1 MQRRT
6 ATLTTPALPEPE
18 HAKPMSTLI
27 PPPETPADLRADP
40 YAALRFPEFRN
51 LIGGTFCF
59 TIALLIQEV
68 VISYELYRLTHD
80 PLVLGLIGLA
90 EAIPF
95 IALALFGG
103 HLADRYDKLHI
114 IRVALAFV
122 ILGSVVLLLMMRPSV
137 HAQLSRVAL
146 LGIVYGVIAALG
158 FARGFL
164 SPAVSSLKAF
174 LVPREHYANSS
185 AWSSTFWQAGA
196 ILGPACAGFLYA
208 GFGLSVTLALVIG
221 LLCTTWLLYARIASR
236 PVPKPEAHESLWASL
251 AEGLRFV
258 FGNKVILYSISLDL
272 FSVLFGGVVAILPV
286 FAEDVLKVG
295 AEGLGLLRTAPA
307 VGAMLT
313 VLACTRYPPMRHAW
327 RNLLIAVAGFGV
339 SVLVFGVSRSFWLSA
354 AALFASGAFDSISVV
369 IRGTIL
375 QVMPPDHLRGRVL
388 SVNSI
393 FISSSN
399 EIGAF
404 QAGLSASI
412 FGATRSVLIGG
423 TITLLIV
430 GFVWRRSKELW
441 AVRLA

>member
-1 MQRRT
+1 
-6 ATLTTPALPEPE
+6 
-18 HAKPMSTLI
+18 MSSI
-27 PPPETPADLRADP
+27 DPPPAAPTDAF
-40 YAALRFPEFRN
+40 AALRFPEFRN
-51 LIGGTFCF
+51 LICGTFLF
-59 TIALLIQEV
+59 TVALLIQEV

-103 HLADRYDKLHI
+103 HLADRYDKLKI
-114 IRVALAFV
+114 IRIALAFV
-122 ILGSVVLLLMMRPSV
+122 VAGSGVLLWVLRPGV
-137 HAQLSRVAL
+137 RDGLSQTAL
-146 LGIVYGVIAALG
+146 LTIIYGVIAALG
-158 FARGFL
+158 LARGFL
-164 SPAVSSLKAF
+164 TPAVGSLKAF
-174 LVPREHYANSS
+174 LVPREHYGNSS

-208 GFGLSVTLALVIG
+208 AFGLDATLGIVIG
-221 LLCTTWLLYARIASR
+221 LLVLTWLMYATIKPR
-236 PVPKPEAHESLWASL
+236 PVVVVEKDESLWQSL
-251 AEGLRFV
+251 GEGLRFV
-258 FGNKVILYSISLDL
+258 FGNPIILYSISLDL

-286 FAEDVLKVG
+286 FAEDVLHVG
-295 AEGLGLLRTAPA
+295 AQGLGVLRAAPA
-307 VGAMLT
+307 IGAMLT
-313 VLACTRYPPMRHAW
+313 VLICTRYPPTRHAW
-327 RNLLIAVAGFGV
+327 RNLLIAVGGFGV
-339 SVLVFGVSRSFWLSA
+339 AVLVFGLSRNFWLSS

-423 TITLLIV
+423 SITLMIV
-430 GFVWRRSKELW
+430 GWVWRRSKTLFD
-441 AVRLA
+441 VKLT

>member
-1 MQRRT
+1 MSST
-6 ATLTTPALPEPE
+6 EP
-18 HAKPMSTLI
+18 PVTVQ
-27 PPPETPADLRADP
+27 ADAF
-40 YAALRFPEFRN
+40 AALRYPEFRN
-51 LIGGTFCF
+51 LIGGTFLF
-59 TIALLIQEV
+59 TVGLLIQEV

-103 HLADRYDKLHI
+103 HLADRYDKLKI
-114 IRVALAFV
+114 IRFALAFV
-122 ILGSVVLLLMMRPSV
+122 IAGSGVLLWVMRPSV
-137 HAQLSRVAL
+137 RETLSQTTL
-146 LGIVYGVIAALG
+146 LTIIYGVIAAFGL
-158 FARGFL
+158 ARGFL
-164 SPAVSSLKAF
+164 TPAVGSLKAF
-174 LVPREHYANSS
+174 LVPREHYGNSS

-196 ILGPACAGFLYA
+196 ILGPASAGFLYA
-208 GFGLSVTLALVIG
+208 AFGLDATLGIVIG
-221 LLCTTWLLYARIASR
+221 LLCLTWLMYTTIKPRPMVRIE
-236 PVPKPEAHESLWASL
+236 KDESLWQSL
-251 AEGLRFV
+251 GEGLRFV
-258 FGNKVILYSISLDL
+258 FGNPIILYSISLDL

-286 FAEDVLKVG
+286 FAEDVLHIG
-295 AEGLGLLRTAPA
+295 AQGLGILRAAPA
-307 VGAMLT
+307 IGAMIT
-313 VLACTRYPPMRHAW
+313 VLICTRFPPTRNAW
-327 RNLLIAVAGFGV
+327 RNLLVAVAGFGV
-339 SVLVFGVSRSFWLSA
+339 TVLVFGLSRSFWLSA

-423 TITLLIV
+423 CITLGIV
-430 GFVWRRSKELW
+430 TWVWRRSRALLDVK
-441 AVRLA
+441 LA